1 MRTVGIVATELGRL
15 LATVLGITIVVFF
28 LVRTVPGDVVDV
40 LSLNGD
46 FTYSQQAALRTDL
59 GLDRSWGT
67 QFVRWCDMAVHGD
80 LGVSTR
86 FHRPVTQMLGDALVQ
101 TSKLAGLSF
110 VLALFLGV
118 GVAVLAALFPGS
130 PFVALVSLINIWS
143 IALPTF
149 SVGIAAVIVFALWLG
164 WMPAVGT
171 LVPAAIIL
179 AIDAAG
185 TLVKMLHED
194 MLEMETALWVRTAR
208 AKGLSR
214 TRIVLAHM
222 LPNAATVLLAM
233 TGILLGGL
241 VGGAITME
249 VVFGL
254 PGVGALTVQ
263 AMRGRDYPLIQAIIL
278 LLAVGVVLAN
288 FVTDVLQ
295 RMIDPRIGQDLPK

>member
-1 MRTVGIVATELGRL
+1 MRTAGIVATELGRL

-80 LGVSTR
+80 LGVSVR
-86 FHRPVTQMLGDALVQ
+86 FHRPVTQMLGSALVP
-101 TSKLAGLSF
+101 TLKLAGLSF
-110 VLALFLGV
+110 VLAVFLGV

-130 PFVALVSLINIWS
+130 PFVGLVNLLNIWS

-278 LLAVGVVLAN
+278 MLAVGVVLAN
-288 FVTDVLQ
+288 FITDVLQ
-295 RMIDPRIGQDLPK
+295 RLIDPRTGQDLPK